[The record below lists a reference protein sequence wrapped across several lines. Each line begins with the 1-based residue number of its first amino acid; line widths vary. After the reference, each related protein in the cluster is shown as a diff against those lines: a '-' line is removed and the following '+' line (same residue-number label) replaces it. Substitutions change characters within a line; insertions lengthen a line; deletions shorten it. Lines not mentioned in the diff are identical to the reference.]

1 MTYMEQLYI
10 YFPMIPELNERS
22 RQLFR
27 TIVDAYL
34 SGGDPV
40 GSRTLAQ
47 MSGMNLSPAT
57 IRNVMADLESAGLL
71 YAPHTSAGRL
81 PTAQGLRLYIDG
93 LMEVGNLTAEE
104 RSQIE
109 AQCAANNHSMAQMM
123 ERAGS
128 MLAGLSAGAGIVIA
142 PKTEKPVKQVQFVQL
157 DESRVLVVL
166 VMQDGMVEN
175 RVMAVPGDVHPASLI
190 AAGNYLNERLS
201 GHTIKAVR
209 EQILA
214 EINTNRAQLDSISS
228 ALVQQGLA
236 LPASDRSAEHII
248 IRGQSRLLEDVKA
261 IEDLERA
268 RLLFAALEEQET
280 IARLLEATSD
290 AEGIQIFIGTESQTF
305 QHAGWSMVMSP
316 YRSGEGQLIGAIGV
330 IGPTRINYGRIIP
343 IVDYTSKVMG
353 KILGNS

>member
-1 MTYMEQLYI
+1 M
-10 YFPMIPELNERS
+10 FRMIPELNERS
-22 RQLFR
+22 RQIFR

-40 GSRTLAQ
+40 GSRTLSQ
-47 MSGMNLSPAT
+47 MSGLNLSAAT
-57 IRNVMADLESAGLL
+57 IRNVMADLENAGLL

-93 LMEVGNLTAEE
+93 LMEVGNLTADE

-109 AQCAANNHSMAQMM
+109 TQCRTNDQSMPQMM

-142 PKTEKPVKQVQFVQL
+142 PKTDKPVSQVQFVQL
-157 DESRVLVVL
+157 DEGRVLVVL
-166 VMQDGMVEN
+166 VMQDGTIEN
-175 RVMAVPGDVHPASLI
+175 RVMAVPGDFYPAALI
-190 AAGNYLNERLS
+190 SASNYLNDRLA
-201 GHTIKAVR
+201 GRTIKSVR
-209 EQILA
+209 EQVMA
-214 EINTNRAQLDSISS
+214 EINSNRAQLDAISS

-236 LPASDRSAEHII
+236 LPSNETTQGHII
-248 IRGQSRLLEDVKA
+248 IRGQSRLLDDVKA

-280 IARLLEATSD
+280 IARLLDATSD
-290 AEGIQIFIGTESQTF
+290 AEGIQIFIGTESKTF
-305 QHAGWSMVMSP
+305 QHSGWSMVMSP
-316 YRSGEGQLIGAIGV
+316 YRSGEGQMIGAIGV

-343 IVDYTSKVMG
+343 IVDYTSKVMSKLLG
-353 KILGNS
+353 KQSI